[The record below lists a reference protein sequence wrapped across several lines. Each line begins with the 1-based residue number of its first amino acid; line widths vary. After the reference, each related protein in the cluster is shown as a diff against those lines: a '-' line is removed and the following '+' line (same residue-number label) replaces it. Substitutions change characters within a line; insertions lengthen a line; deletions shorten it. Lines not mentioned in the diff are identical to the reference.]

1 MAGAFAGRLLH
12 RHRMHDSSSSTRT
25 LNVNPSQLSHAG
37 AHLQQQAGKSL
48 T

>member
-25 LNVNPSQLSHAG
+25 LNVSPSQLGHAE
-37 AHLQQQAGKSL
+37 APIQQQAGKGL